1 MPKGADAQL
10 GGNCSFQIES
20 KETKTAEF
28 VEMDIKAQAEDAA
41 EKKMAPQWLR
51 CRFNQAIN
59 DVRRHCAM

>member
-10 GGNCSFQIES
+10 GGNCSFQIVS

-28 VEMDIKAQAEDAA
+28 VEMDIEAQAEDDV

-59 DVRRHCAM
+59 DVRRH